1 MPEISRFYGII
12 IQIYFGDHPPPHF
25 HAMYGDSTA
34 IIDIQ
39 NLSVLEGRIPPRAL
53 GLVIER
59 ASIHQTEL
67 FEGFALAQQMQKPPK
82 IAPLP

>member
-1 MPEISRFYGII
+1 
-12 IQIYFGDHPPPHF
+12 
-25 HAMYGDSTA
+25 MYGDSTA

-53 GLVIER
+53 GLVIEW

-67 FEGFALAQQMQKPPK
+67 IEGFALAQQMQKPPK

>member
-25 HAMYGDSTA
+25 RAMYGDSTA

-53 GLVIER
+53 GLVIEW

-67 FEGFALAQQMQKPPK
+67 IEGFALAQQMQKPPK

>member
-25 HAMYGDSTA
+25 HAMYGNSTA

-53 GLVIER
+53 GLVIEW

-67 FEGFALAQQMQKPPK
+67 IEGFALAQQMQKPPK